1 LISITP
7 GHFLKKIVLVTVVA
21 ALFYGSGA
29 DVMASP
35 QKGETPAR
43 LGVERLEK
51 ELFREK
57 EKFELF
63 KMKEKD
69 ILARLSEIEKEVAEK
84 KTRITSLS
92 GGVRASMEKV
102 RALQGQMGILEKS
115 LKAVEDLL
123 MERLVVLYKYSK
135 RGAMR
140 ILATASDLDQFRLRV
155 KYLSLIMREDQEV
168 LEKLSQHRQGLEKK
182 ISELGQELSLAE
194 GRRRQEED
202 NLSALKKDLEKKVA
216 LLVKTH
222 REKEFYETAVKELE
236 TGAENL
242 KDTLVDLEEKPGKYG
257 GKMGASRFAE
267 NKGSLPSP
275 IWGKIIKGSAVL
287 GPAAAS
293 LRRGVYIEGKGEE
306 EVRSIFPGRVD
317 FSGSV
322 KGYGEMIIIN
332 HGSRF
337 FTIAAEMSRRTKK
350 RGDQVQAGEVIGFVG
365 NEKKTTPARLYFEI
379 RHGRKMLDP
388 TEWLRRD

>member
-1 LISITP
+1 
-7 GHFLKKIVLVTVVA
+7 LKKLILVTVMA
-21 ALFYGSGA
+21 ALFHESGA
-29 DVMASP
+29 EVIAAQ

-43 LGVERLEK
+43 LGVVRLEK
-51 ELFREK
+51 ELSKEK

-63 KMKEKD
+63 KMKEGD

-84 KTRITSLS
+84 KARIVSLS
-92 GGVRASMEKV
+92 GGVLATTKKV

-115 LKAVEDLL
+115 LKAIEDLL
-123 MERLVVLYKYSK
+123 MERLVILYKYSK

-140 ILATASDLDQFRLRV
+140 ILATAPDLDQLRLRV
-155 KYLSLIMREDQEV
+155 KYLSLIVREDRKV
-168 LEKLSQHRQGLEKK
+168 LETLAQRRQSQEKK
-182 ISELGQELSLAE
+182 ISDLGQELSLAE
-194 GRRRQEED
+194 GRRRQEEGS
-202 NLSALKKDLEKKVA
+202 LSALKKDLEKKVA
-216 LLVKTH
+216 LLIKAH
-222 REKEFYETAVKELE
+222 REKEFYEIAVKELE

-267 NKGSLPSP
+267 NKGNLPSP
-275 IWGKIIKGSAVL
+275 LGGKIIRGSEVL
-287 GPAAAS
+287 GPAAAN

-306 EVRSIFPGRVD
+306 KVRCIFPGRVD

-337 FTIAAEMSRRTKK
+337 FTIDAEMSRRTKE

-365 NEKKTTPARLYFEI
+365 SEEKPTPARLYFEI
-379 RHGRKMLDP
+379 RHGRKLLDP
-388 TEWLRRD
+388 TEWLKRD